1 MELPQFYYS
10 LMAASGIKTLDER
23 SRTVFQHIVD
33 SFLAS
38 GEPIGSQ
45 TISKL
50 MGANLSS
57 ASIRSVM
64 AALEDIGLLY
74 SPHTSSGRLPTDLG
88 LRIFVDGLLEIR
100 GDLSKD
106 EMSGIKERCSLN
118 GRSFP
123 KVLEEASSALSGL
136 SECAGL
142 VISPKTDA
150 PLRQLE
156 FVPLGDRRSLVVMVS
171 DTGIVENRVIHLPV
185 GLPASALVQAT
196 NYINARLSNSTVD
209 EARAEIL
216 QEIKEQKTEL
226 DNLTNKVVA
235 DGLALWAGGE
245 EGGSLILR
253 GQSNLLQEV
262 DAIEGLERIRML
274 FDALE
279 RRESVLNLLDAT
291 REAEGVQ
298 IFIGSENHL
307 FEHSGCSMIIAPYH
321 DEKRQVV
328 GALGVIGPVRMNYA
342 KIISVVDYTSKLIG
356 KMLD

>member
-1 MELPQFYYS
+1 
-10 LMAASGIKTLDER
+10 MAIAGIKTLDER
-23 SRTVFQHIVD
+23 SRAVFQHIVD
-33 SFLAS
+33 SFLIS

-50 MGANLSS
+50 MGDNLSS

-64 AALEDIGLLY
+64 AALEDMGLLF

-100 GDLSKD
+100 GELSQD

-156 FVPLGDRRSLVVMVS
+156 FVPLGDGRSLVVMVS
-171 DTGIVENRVIHLPV
+171 DTGIVENRVIDLPL

-196 NYINARLSNSTVD
+196 NYINTRLSNSTVA
-209 EARAEIL
+209 EARAQIL

-226 DNLTNKVVA
+226 DILTNKVVA
-235 DGLALWAGGE
+235 DGLASWAGGE

-262 DAIEGLERIRML
+262 DAIEGLERIRTL

-279 RRESVLNLLDAT
+279 RRESVVNLLDAT

-298 IFIGSENHL
+298 IFIGSENYL

-321 DEKRQVV
+321 DEKRKIV